1 METLGK
7 WLIAGAILCV
17 LGFIGLKDKKNA
29 GKEKIYLIVLCLIL
43 GFAGY
48 NCLSQKNQT
57 YPENNSYDKM
67 PSYNSHG
74 ENIPFKNHPDSYV
87 SLYSCNAYYESRD
100 YACKVEIKSKEGI
113 LYAFPN
119 GETRGYRIENAPY
132 GAPGAYYIYW
142 GSTPIYF

>member
-17 LGFIGLKDKKNA
+17 IGFFSLKNEKGA
-29 GKEKIYLIVLCLIL
+29 GKDRVYILVLGLIFGIL
-43 GFAGY
+43 GY
-48 NCLSQKNQT
+48 NCLSEELQT
-57 YPENNSYDKM
+57 HPESNS
-67 PSYNSHG
+67 SHG
-74 ENIPFKNHPDSYV
+74 KYIHFKGNGGYYV
-87 SLYSCNAYYESRD
+87 SLYSCKAYYASRD
-100 YACKVEIKSKEGI
+100 YACKVEVKSKDGV

-119 GETRGYRIENAPY
+119 GETSGHRIENAPY

>member
-17 LGFIGLKDKKNA
+17 IGFFSLKNEKGA
-29 GKEKIYLIVLCLIL
+29 GKERVYILIL
-43 GFAGY
+43 GVIFGILGY
-48 NCLSQKNQT
+48 NCLSDEPQT
-57 YPENNSYDKM
+57 HSANG
-67 PSYNSHG
+67 SHG
-74 ENIPFKNHPDSYV
+74 ENISFGGGHVGSDYV
-87 SLYSCNAYYESRD
+87 SLYSCKAYFASRN
-100 YACKVEIKSKEGI
+100 YACKVEVKSKNGV

-119 GETRGYRIENAPY
+119 GETSGYRIENAPY